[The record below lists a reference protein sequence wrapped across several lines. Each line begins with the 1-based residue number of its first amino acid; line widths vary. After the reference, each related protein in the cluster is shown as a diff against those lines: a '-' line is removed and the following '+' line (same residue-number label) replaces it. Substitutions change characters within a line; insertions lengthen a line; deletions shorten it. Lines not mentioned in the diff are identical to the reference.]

1 MAFHIDDICNYIE
14 IWDIVYQI
22 MQKVFGNMEGGVG
35 VDVDELSSDEDLFP
49 ADWDDLG
56 VDKELASM
64 AIDNNNK
71 MVSFNKNKPKYSK
84 FLISQVTK

>member
-1 MAFHIDDICNYIE
+1 
-14 IWDIVYQI
+14 

-64 AIDNNNK
+64 AIDEINFLQINSSDFHVISALMNL
-71 MVSFNKNKPKYSK
+71 SFATVLDK
-84 FLISQVTK
+84 